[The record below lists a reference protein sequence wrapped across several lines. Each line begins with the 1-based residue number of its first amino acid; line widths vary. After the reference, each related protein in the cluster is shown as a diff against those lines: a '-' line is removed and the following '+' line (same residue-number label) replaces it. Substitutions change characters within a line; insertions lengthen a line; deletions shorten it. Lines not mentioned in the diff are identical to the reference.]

1 MNTLQIKDLDVSI
14 EDKQIIRNLNLTINS
29 GEVHALMGPNGTGK
43 SSLSFAI
50 LGHPKYKI
58 NKGEILLNN
67 EDILNLT
74 VDQRAR
80 KGLFLSFQHP
90 QEVPGVMLAS
100 FLRNSLNAKLKENKE
115 KAITVQ
121 EFQKK
126 LTENM
131 DNLKMDKSFTT
142 RSLNQG
148 FSGGEKKRA
157 EILQMSVLEPKI
169 AILDETDS
177 GLDVDSLKIVS
188 ENIKKL
194 KEKGTGILLIT
205 HYPRILEYVKP
216 DKVHIITNGEILRS
230 GDYSLA
236 LEIEQNGYEVA

>member
-1 MNTLQIKDLDVSI
+1 MNTLQIKNLDVSI
-14 EDKQIIRNLNLTINS
+14 EGNQIIRNLNLTINS

-43 SSLSFAI
+43 TSLSYAI

-58 NKGEILLNN
+58 DKGEILLNN
-67 EDILNLT
+67 ENILPLT

-100 FLRNSLNAKLKENKE
+100 FLRNSLNSKLKENKE
-115 KAITVQ
+115 KPITVQ

-188 ENIKKL
+188 ENIQRL

-236 LEIEQNGYEVA
+236 LEIEQNGYQVV

>member
-14 EDKQIIRNLNLTINS
+14 EGKQIIRNLNLTINS

-43 SSLSFAI
+43 TSLSYAI

-67 EDILNLT
+67 ENILNLS

-126 LTENM
+126 LAENM

-188 ENIKKL
+188 ENIKRL
-194 KEKGTGILLIT
+194 KENGAGILLIT

-236 LEIEQNGYEVA
+236 LEIEKNGYEVA

>member
-1 MNTLQIKDLDVSI
+1 
-14 EDKQIIRNLNLTINS
+14 
-29 GEVHALMGPNGTGK
+29 
-43 SSLSFAI
+43 
-50 LGHPKYKI
+50 
-58 NKGEILLNN
+58 
-67 EDILNLT
+67 
-74 VDQRAR
+74 
-80 KGLFLSFQHP
+80 
-90 QEVPGVMLAS
+90 
-100 FLRNSLNAKLKENKE
+100 
-115 KAITVQ
+115 
-121 EFQKK
+121 
-126 LTENM
+126 
-131 DNLKMDKSFTT
+131 MDKSFTT

-188 ENIKKL
+188 ENIKRL
-194 KEKGTGILLIT
+194 KENGAGILLIT

-236 LEIEQNGYEVA
+236 LEIEKNGYEVA